1 MAVDATSIVDLPTKA
16 RGMSAEKLI
25 FNKDVGLYKNWGCQT
40 LEFYIIRAP
49 GDTPKMPRFGTRWGG
64 ATSTSCLLPRLG
76 VLTPDPKR
84 HLHHGWLPLVGRCK
98 CCQMVHGRGVAGVGW
113 GAFIPGQEHGVGFSR
128 SQEHIILNSLRSY
141 DTYDTVVPLNCVH
154 PAGWGSQFC
163 VHGNCWNH
171 SVRAGATNR
180 KADSGEKGRDKLL
193 ETTNHSG

>member
-98 CCQMVHGRGVAGVGW
+98 CCQMVHGRGVAGVG
-113 GAFIPGQEHGVGFSR
+113 
-128 SQEHIILNSLRSY
+128 
-141 DTYDTVVPLNCVH
+141 
-154 PAGWGSQFC
+154 
-163 VHGNCWNH
+163 
-171 SVRAGATNR
+171 
-180 KADSGEKGRDKLL
+180 
-193 ETTNHSG
+193 